1 MEGSSDLG
9 LEKVKNSRRLQL
21 NAYGGPS
28 DKHDSIH
35 GGKVGLS
42 RDVSGN
48 GVYEKG
54 HVSLRKW
61 LDRSERLVDHLECL
75 RIFKQVVEIVSI
87 SHSRGKVV
95 HNVRPSCFAL
105 SSSNFV
111 SLVQSSSTSSLDS
124 DENGSNNQ
132 CREFFPSRPELLKH
146 KSELGQEESPLEK
159 SQTSAPEKRE
169 NVDEREME
177 DPNAA
182 DVEESKK
189 NTKRNRIMLM
199 ERSWY
204 TSPEEIAGAPSSLSS
219 DIYCLGV
226 LLFELLCTFTSVA
239 EKLRT
244 MSNLRHR
251 ILSPNLLLNCSKEAS
266 FCLWLLHPQPNTR
279 PKMIIYLLHDTFG
292 YGICNSEVLQS
303 DFLNEP
309 RDNLD
314 EFDAATKLK
323 EKIEEQELLLK
334 FLLEVQQRKR
344 EAANKLHDAI
354 SCLSSDIDVLK
365 QKLILKIKNSGGLY
379 PIGPILRKDDPLV
392 LKNADQLSLHHVTN
406 DDLTSFGAR
415 KRCRPKFQTHG
426 YEEEFNEH
434 LSEFQLSGMNSDKLE
449 SIMSKSSRLME
460 NFPKLESAYFSTRCR
475 ISKQTEN
482 PVNRAC
488 QKSGD
493 GKGSTALTEGSSVD
507 NLVSKGQRSEGRK
520 SEYINPF
527 LEGLCKYLS
536 FSKLKVRAELKQ
548 GDLLNSSNLVC
559 AMSFDRDKEFFATAG
574 VNRKIKI
581 FECDMIV
588 REDREI
594 HYPIMEMASKSKLSS
609 ICWNGYIQSQI
620 ASSDFEGVVQ
630 LWDATR
636 GQVFMEM
643 REHER
648 RVWSVDF
655 SSADPTKLAS
665 GSDDGAGRSVCTIKT
680 KANVCCV
687 QFPPD
692 SSCSLTV
699 GSADHKIYCYDLRS
713 TRTPLST
720 LIGHAKTVSYVKYV
734 DSTTLVSAST
744 DNSLKLWDLSACT
757 SHVIDSPLQTFSGH
771 TNSRNFVGLSVYD
784 DYITTGSETNEVFIY
799 HKAFPIPVLSFKF
812 NSIDPASC
820 QEVEEPFISSVCWRD
835 KSTLLAANSAGNI
848 KLLEMD

>member
-1 MEGSSDLG
+1 MEGSSELG
-9 LEKVKNSRRLQL
+9 LEKYKISKRMQL
-21 NAYGGPS
+21 NAYGGGS
-28 DKHDSIH
+28 GDKLDSVH
-35 GGKVGLS
+35 GGRVDLS
-42 RDVSGN
+42 RAN
-48 GVYEKG
+48 GVYEKD
-54 HVSLRKW
+54 HVTLRKW
-61 LDRSERLVDHLECL
+61 LDRSERLIDHHECL
-75 RIFKQVVEIVSI
+75 HIFKQIVEIVSI

-95 HNVRPSCFAL
+95 HNVRPSCFIL

-111 SLVQSSSTSSLDS
+111 SFVQSSSNSSLES
-124 DENGSNNQ
+124 DD
-132 CREFFPSRPELLKH
+132 
-146 KSELGQEESPLEK
+146 LGHGESPLEK
-159 SQTSAPEKRE
+159 SPKGAPESI
-169 NVDEREME
+169 DEREME
-177 DPNAA
+177 DCSNAA

-189 NTKRNRIMLM
+189 NTKMNRIMLM

-279 PKMIIYLLHDTFG
+279 PKMI
-292 YGICNSEVLQS
+292 EVLQS
-303 DFLNEP
+303 NFLSEP
-309 RDNLD
+309 KDNLD
-314 EFDAATKLK
+314 ELDASTKLK

-354 SCLSSDIDVLK
+354 YCLSSDIDVLK
-365 QKLILKIKNSGGLY
+365 QKLILKIKSKAGLY
-379 PIGPILRKDDPLV
+379 PILRKDDPLV
-392 LKNADQLSLHHVTN
+392 LKDADQLSLDHVTN
-406 DDLTSFGAR
+406 DDLASSGTR
-415 KRCRPKFQTHG
+415 KRCRTKFQIHG
-426 YEEEFNEH
+426 QEEELNKH
-434 LSEFQLSGMNSDKLE
+434 LSEFQLSEMHSDKLE
-449 SIMSKSSRLME
+449 IIMSKSSRLME

-475 ISKQTEN
+475 ITKQTEN
-482 PVNRAC
+482 PVNRVC
-488 QKSGD
+488 QKSSN

-507 NLVSKGQRSEGRK
+507 NSVSKGK
-520 SEYINPF
+520 SEWINPF

-559 AMSFDRDKEFFATAG
+559 AMSFDRDKGFFATAG

-594 HYPIMEMASKSKLSS
+594 HYPIMEMASRSKLSS
-609 ICWNGYIQSQI
+609 ICWNSYIQSQI

-630 LWDATR
+630 IWDVTR

-655 SSADPTKLAS
+655 SLADPTKLAS
-665 GSDDGAGRSVCTIKT
+665 GSDDGAVKLWNINQGRSICTIKT

-699 GSADHKIYCYDLRS
+699 GSADHKIYSYDLRS

-720 LIGHAKTVSYVKYV
+720 LIGHTKTVSYVKYV

-744 DNSLKLWDLSACT
+744 DNSLKLWDMSACT
-757 SHVIDSPLQTFSGH
+757 SHINDSPLQTFTGH

-799 HKAFPIPVLSFKF
+799 HKAFPMPVLSFKF
-812 NSIDPASC
+812 NNTDALSC
-820 QEVEEPFISSVCWRD
+820 QDVEEPFISSVCWRD

>member
-9 LEKVKNSRRLQL
+9 LEKYKISRRMQS
-21 NAYGGPS
+21 NARCGSS
-28 DKHDSIH
+28 DKLDSIH
-35 GGKVGLS
+35 GGRDDLS
-42 RDVSGN
+42 RAN

-54 HVSLRKW
+54 HVTLRKW
-61 LDRSERLVDHLECL
+61 LDRSERLVDHHECL
-75 RIFKQVVEIVSI
+75 HIFKQIVEIVSI

-95 HNVRPSCFAL
+95 HNVRPSCFIL

-111 SLVQSSSTSSLDS
+111 SFVPSSSNSSLES
-124 DENGSNNQ
+124 DEDVSNNQ
-132 CREFFPSRPELLKH
+132 SGQFFSSRHELH
-146 KSELGQEESPLEK
+146 KRKCELGHGESPQEK
-159 SQTSAPEKRE
+159 SPTGAPE

-177 DPNAA
+177 DCSNAA

-189 NTKRNRIMLM
+189 NTKMNRIVLM

-266 FCLWLLHPQPNTR
+266 FCIWLLHPQPNTR
-279 PKMIIYLLHDTFG
+279 PKMI
-292 YGICNSEVLQS
+292 EVLQS
-303 DFLNEP
+303 DFLSEP
-309 RDNLD
+309 KDNLD
-314 EFDAATKLK
+314 EVDASTKLK
-323 EKIEEQELLLK
+323 DKIEEQELLLK

-354 SCLSSDIDVLK
+354 YCLSSDIDVLK
-365 QKLILKIKNSGGLY
+365 QKLILKIKSKGGLY
-379 PIGPILRKDDPLV
+379 PILRKDDPLV
-392 LKNADQLSLHHVTN
+392 LKDADQLSLDHVTN
-406 DDLTSFGAR
+406 DDLASFGTR
-415 KRCRPKFQTHG
+415 KRCRTKFQIHG
-426 YEEEFNEH
+426 HEEELNKH
-434 LSEFQLSGMNSDKLE
+434 LSEFQLSEMHSDKLE
-449 SIMSKSSRLME
+449 IIMSKSSRLME

-475 ISKQTEN
+475 ITKQTEK
-482 PVNRAC
+482 PVSRVC
-488 QKSGD
+488 QRSSNV
-493 GKGSTALTEGSSVD
+493 KGSAALTEGSSVD
-507 NLVSKGQRSEGRK
+507 NSVSREKSSEGRK
-520 SEYINPF
+520 SEWINPF

-574 VNRKIKI
+574 VDRKIKI
-581 FECDMIV
+581 FECDMIL

-609 ICWNGYIQSQI
+609 ICWNSYIQSQI

-630 LWDATR
+630 VWDVTR

-643 REHER
+643 REHKR

-655 SSADPTKLAS
+655 SLADPTKLAS
-665 GSDDGAGRSVCTIKT
+665 GSDDGAVKLWNINQGRSICTIKT

-720 LIGHAKTVSYVKYV
+720 LIGHTKTVSYIKYV

-744 DNSLKLWDLSACT
+744 DNSLKLWDMSACT
-757 SHVIDSPLQTFSGH
+757 SHIIDSPIQTFTGH

-799 HKAFPIPVLSFKF
+799 HKAFPMPVLSFKF
-812 NSIDPASC
+812 NNTDTLSC

-835 KSTLLAANSAGNI
+835 RSTLLAANSAGNI

>member
-9 LEKVKNSRRLQL
+9 LEKFKISRRLQL

-28 DKHDSIH
+28 DKLDLIH
-35 GGKVGLS
+35 GGRVDLS
-42 RDVSGN
+42 TDVSGN
-48 GVYEKG
+48 GLYEKG
-54 HVSLRKW
+54 HVTLRKW

-75 RIFKQVVEIVSI
+75 HIFKQIVEIVSI
-87 SHSRGKVV
+87 SHSRSKVV
-95 HNVRPSCFAL
+95 HNVRPSCFIL
-105 SSSNFV
+105 SSSNSV
-111 SLVQSSSTSSLDS
+111 SFVQSSSNSSLEL
-124 DENGSNNQ
+124 DEDASNNQ
-132 CREFFPSRPELLKH
+132 HGKFFPSRPELLKR
-146 KSELGQEESPLEK
+146 KCELGNGESPLEK
-159 SQTSAPEKRE
+159 SPTGAPE
-169 NVDEREME
+169 NIDDREME
-177 DPNAA
+177 DCSNVA

-189 NTKRNRIMLM
+189 NTKTNQIMLM

-251 ILSPNLLLNCSKEAS
+251 ILSPSLLLNCSKEAS

-279 PKMIIYLLHDTFG
+279 PKMIEI
-292 YGICNSEVLQS
+292 LQS
-303 DFLNEP
+303 DFLSEP
-309 RDNLD
+309 KDNLD
-314 EFDAATKLK
+314 EVDASTKLK

-344 EAANKLHDAI
+344 EAASKLHDAI
-354 SCLSSDIDVLK
+354 YCLSSDIDVLK
-365 QKLILKIKNSGGLY
+365 QKLILKIKNKGGFY
-379 PIGPILRKDDPLV
+379 PMLRKDDPLV
-392 LKNADQLSLHHVTN
+392 LKDADQLSLDHVTN
-406 DDLTSFGAR
+406 DDLTSFGTR
-415 KRCRPKFQTHG
+415 KRCRPRFQIHG
-426 YEEEFNEH
+426 HEEEFNEH
-434 LSEFQLSGMNSDKLE
+434 LSEYKFSEMHSDKLE
-449 SIMSKSSRLME
+449 IIMSKSSRLME

-475 ISKQTEN
+475 IAKQTEKT
-482 PVNRAC
+482 VNRVR
-488 QKSGD
+488 QKSSN
-493 GKGSTALTEGSSVD
+493 GKGSTVLTEGSSVD
-507 NLVSKGQRSEGRK
+507 NSVSKGKSGEGRK
-520 SEYINPF
+520 SEWINPF

-581 FECDMIV
+581 FECDMIA

-594 HYPIMEMASKSKLSS
+594 HYPVMEMASRSKLSS
-609 ICWNGYIQSQI
+609 ICWNSYIQSQI

-630 LWDATR
+630 IWDVTR

-655 SSADPTKLAS
+655 SLADPTKLAS
-665 GSDDGAGRSVCTIKT
+665 GSDDGAVKLWNINQGRSICTIKT

-720 LIGHAKTVSYVKYV
+720 LIGHTKTVSYVKYL

-757 SHVIDSPLQTFSGH
+757 SHIIDSPLQTFTGH

-784 DYITTGSETNEVFIY
+784 DYITTGSETNEVFVY
-799 HKAFPIPVLSFKF
+799 HKAFPMPVLSFKF
-812 NSIDPASC
+812 NNTDPLSC

-835 KSTLLAANSAGNI
+835 RSTLLAANSAGNI